1 MATNT
6 VETPAKNGVEQEQ
19 GTIVVSVDGAAAQ
32 NNLRNIRLI
41 IGREYKNRVTQRS
54 FIITS
59 IILLVIVFLAAF
71 IPTIVLFVQHITAH
85 PSSQNQV
92 VVVNDAVNVEVLNE
106 VTMTSN
112 IRSEL

>member
-41 IGREYKNRVTQRS
+41 LGREYKNRVKARS
-54 FIITS
+54 FIITTV
-59 IILLVIVFLAAF
+59 ILLVIVFLLVNLIIDISYAF
-71 IPTIVLFVQHITAH
+71 LDPR
-85 PSSQNQV
+85 
-92 VVVNDAVNVEVLNE
+92 
-106 VTMTSN
+106 
-112 IRSEL
+112 IRY